1 MLALKT
7 RWGARRTAAHL
18 PGGLRTESPM
28 VAKGALSRVEEPV
41 RLTELASC
49 AGCAAKAGAEMLAQV
64 LSHLSELQN
73 GHHPNLLVGLK
84 APDDATVYRLDDE
97 HAVVLTVDFF
107 APLVDDPYEYGGI
120 AAANA
125 LSDIYAMGAEA
136 VLALN
141 IAGFPADLPSQTVA
155 DILRGGADKVS
166 EAGAI
171 IAGGHT
177 IIDAEPK
184 YGLCAMGMVHPAR
197 ILTKAGADPGDA
209 VYLTKPLGT
218 GLVTT
223 AAKFNE
229 AAREHVQA
237 AIQSMST
244 LNRHASHIVRETAHA
259 MTDVT
264 GYGILGHA
272 YEMAAAG
279 DVCVRFTASE
289 LPMLPGALE
298 YAYRG
303 ITTGG
308 AARNRHYLDGKVEIS
323 GEVTEEMRHIL
334 FDPQTS
340 GGLLFAVPPAAVAE
354 VESGFQRAG
363 LPLWCVGVVHEGR
376 GVAVVP

>member
-1 MLALKT
+1 
-7 RWGARRTAAHL
+7 
-18 PGGLRTESPM
+18 M
-28 VAKGALSRVEEPV
+28 VAKRALSRVEEPA

-84 APDDATVYRLDDE
+84 APDDATVYKLNDDQ
-97 HAVVLTVDFF
+97 AIVLTVDFF

-125 LSDIYAMGAEA
+125 LSDVYAMGAEA

-141 IAGFPADLPSQTVA
+141 IAGFPSDLPPQTVA

-184 YGLCAMGMVHPAR
+184 YGLCAMGLVHPDH
-197 ILTKAGADPGDA
+197 ILTKAGARPGDA

-223 AAKFNE
+223 AAKFEE
-229 AAREHVQA
+229 AASEHLEA
-237 AIQSMST
+237 AVASMSA
-244 LNRHASHIVRETAHA
+244 LNRHASQIVRETAHA

-279 DVCVRFTASE
+279 DICLRFTASA

-308 AARNRHYLDGKVEIS
+308 AIRNRHYLDGKADILPD
-323 GEVTEEMRHIL
+323 VTEEMHHIL

-340 GGLLFAVPPAAVAE
+340 GGLLFALPPKAVPAV
-354 VESGFQRAG
+354 VSGFKRSG
-363 LPLWCVGVVHEGR
+363 LSLWRVGEVDEGR
-376 GVAVVP
+376 GVSVVP

>member
-1 MLALKT
+1 MI
-7 RWGARRTAAHL
+7 
-18 PGGLRTESPM
+18 
-28 VAKGALSRVEEPV
+28 AKGALSRVEEPV

-64 LSHLSELQN
+64 LSHLSGLQN

-84 APDDATVYRLDDE
+84 APDDATVYKLDDE

-125 LSDIYAMGAEA
+125 LSDVYAMGAEA

-141 IAGFPADLPSQTVA
+141 IAAFPADLPSQTVA

-184 YGLCAMGMVHPAR
+184 YGLCAMGMVHPDR
-197 ILTKAGADPGDA
+197 ILTKAGAGPGDA

-223 AAKFNE
+223 AAKFKE
-229 AAREHVQA
+229 AASEHLQA
-237 AIQSMST
+237 AIQSMSM

-279 DVCVRFTASE
+279 DVCVRFNASA

-308 AARNRHYLDGKVEIS
+308 AVRNRHYLDGKVGIS
-323 GEVTEEMRHIL
+323 SEVTEEMRHIL

-340 GGLLFAVPPAAVAE
+340 GGLLFAVPPAAVAK
-354 VESGFQRAG
+354 VDSGFKDTG
-363 LPLWCVGVVHEGR
+363 LSVWRVGEVAEGR
-376 GVAVVP
+376 GVSVVP

>member
-1 MLALKT
+1 
-7 RWGARRTAAHL
+7 
-18 PGGLRTESPM
+18 M
-28 VAKGALSRVEEPV
+28 VAKRALSRVEEPV

-64 LSHLSELQN
+64 LSHLSGLQN

-84 APDDATVYRLDDE
+84 APDDATVYKLNEDQ
-97 HAVVLTVDFF
+97 AIVLTVDFF

-125 LSDIYAMGAEA
+125 LSDVYAMGADA

-141 IAGFPADLPSQTVA
+141 IAGFPADLPSQAVA

-184 YGLCAMGMVHPAR
+184 YGLCVMGIVHPDH
-197 ILTKAGADPGDA
+197 ILTKAGAHPGDA

-223 AAKFNE
+223 AAKFEE
-229 AAREHVQA
+229 AASEHLEA
-237 AIQSMST
+237 AVASMSA

-279 DVCVRFTASE
+279 DVCVRFTASA
-289 LPMLPGALE
+289 LPMLPGSLE

-308 AARNRHYLDGKVEIS
+308 AVRNRHYLDGKVHIS
-323 GEVTEEMRHIL
+323 RQVGEEMQHIL

-340 GGLLFAVPPAAVAE
+340 GGLLYAMPPEDIAE
-354 VESGFQRAG
+354 AESAFEHAG
-363 LPLWCVGVVHEGR
+363 LPLWRVGEVLEGQ

>member
-1 MLALKT
+1 
-7 RWGARRTAAHL
+7 
-18 PGGLRTESPM
+18 
-28 VAKGALSRVEEPV
+28 
-41 RLTELASC
+41 
-49 AGCAAKAGAEMLAQV
+49 MLAQV

-84 APDDATVYRLDDE
+84 APDDATVYRLNDDQ
-97 HAVVLTVDFF
+97 AIVLTVDFF

-141 IAGFPADLPSQTVA
+141 IAGFPADLPAQTVA
-155 DILRGGADKVS
+155 NILRGGADKVS

-184 YGLCAMGMVHPAR
+184 YGLCVMGLVRPDR
-197 ILTKAGADPGDA
+197 ILTKAGARPGDA

-223 AAKFNE
+223 AAKFEE
-229 AAREHVQA
+229 AASEHLQA
-237 AIQSMST
+237 AVQSMT
-244 LNRHASHIVRETAHA
+244 LLNRHASHLVRETAHS

-264 GYGILGHA
+264 GYSILGHA

-279 DVCVRFTASE
+279 DVSIRFTCSA
-289 LPMLPGALE
+289 LPLLPGALD
-298 YAYRG
+298 YAFKG

-308 AARNRHYLDGKVEIS
+308 GARNRNYLEGKVEIS
-323 GEVTEEMRHIL
+323 RDVSEEMQHIL
-334 FDPQTS
+334 YDPQTS
-340 GGLLFAVPPAAVAE
+340 GGLLFAMPPDAIAE
-354 VESGFQRAG
+354 TESAFERAG
-363 LPLWCVGVVHEGR
+363 LPLWRVGEVHEGR
-376 GVAVVP
+376 GVTVVP